1 MKYEDLK
8 EDELPTIRRLDFI
21 VRDTDPI
28 SSGMLYGALRE
39 MSYLNRLYSES
50 GLSEDEKKRF
60 FARVDQSKIK
70 WINDWMKSHNK
81 SPLFSDPTNYNQVGS
96 DYNYYFGLRSRK
108 RFVEEEIEARLNKSG
123 REPVNIEGEYAK
135 MINDE
140 IAKKM
145 KDKIKE

>member
-21 VRDTDPI
+21 IRGMDPI

-39 MSYLNRLYSES
+39 MSYLNRLNPES
-50 GLSEDEKKRF
+50 GLSEIEKERF
-60 FARVDQSKIK
+60 FTRVDPSKIE
-70 WINDWMKSHNK
+70 WINDWMKSHNMF
-81 SPLFSDPTNYNQVGS
+81 PLFSDPTNYNQVGS
-96 DYNYYFGLRSRK
+96 DYNYFFGLRSRK
-108 RFVEEEIEARLNKSG
+108 RFIKEEVEARLKISG
-123 REPVNIEGEYAK
+123 REPVNIEGEYAE